1 MTLLTRYIMMGGMK
15 DTDEDWKI
23 KMPKYK
29 ISYQTE
35 DWWDLFVEADTLDD
49 VLANFWN
56 GEYNHS
62 DAVLVEGG
70 YIQDSVSVDPVED

>member
-1 MTLLTRYIMMGGMK
+1 
-15 DTDEDWKI
+15 
-23 KMPKYK
+23 MPKYK

-56 GEYNHS
+56 GKYNHS
-62 DAVLVEGG
+62 DAILVEGG